1 MNMSDYDIVVHPTN
15 IIFPE
20 DWKSALDKYLSDE
33 ISLEEYLEEDYRAR
47 KQEYA
52 RQLMKSIL

>member
-1 MNMSDYDIVVHPTN
+1 MSDYNIVIHPTN
-15 IIFPE
+15 IVFPE
-20 DWKSALDKYLSDE
+20 GWKSALDKYLSDE
-33 ISLEEYLEEDYRAR
+33 VSLEEYLEEDYRAR

>member
-1 MNMSDYDIVVHPTN
+1 MNMSDYDIVVHPIN

-20 DWKSALDKYLSDE
+20 GWKSALDKYLSDE

>member
-1 MNMSDYDIVVHPTN
+1 MSDYDIVIHPT
-15 IIFPE
+15 IIVLPE
-20 DWKSALDKYLSDE
+20 GWKSALDKYLSDE
-33 ISLEEYLEEDYRAR
+33 ISLEEYLEEDYGAH